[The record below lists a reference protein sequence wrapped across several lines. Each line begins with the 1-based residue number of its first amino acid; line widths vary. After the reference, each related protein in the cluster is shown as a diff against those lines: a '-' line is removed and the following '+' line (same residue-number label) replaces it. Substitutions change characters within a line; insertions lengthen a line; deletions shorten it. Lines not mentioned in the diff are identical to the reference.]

1 MLKKISNIFVALF
14 TLVII
19 FILIDAKLEWSDKLP
34 FHFNVMPIVIIIFII
49 TALSMLIVS
58 ILGIIESINKY
69 GKRKF
74 CKRFIKKWLLY
85 FGSMY
90 LLAFLKKDIDI
101 PIILVA
107 SFAISILSYYKM
119 LSKNN

>member
-49 TALSMLIVS
+49 TA
-58 ILGIIESINKY
+58 
-69 GKRKF
+69 
-74 CKRFIKKWLLY
+74 
-85 FGSMY
+85 
-90 LLAFLKKDIDI
+90 
-101 PIILVA
+101 
-107 SFAISILSYYKM
+107 
-119 LSKNN
+119 